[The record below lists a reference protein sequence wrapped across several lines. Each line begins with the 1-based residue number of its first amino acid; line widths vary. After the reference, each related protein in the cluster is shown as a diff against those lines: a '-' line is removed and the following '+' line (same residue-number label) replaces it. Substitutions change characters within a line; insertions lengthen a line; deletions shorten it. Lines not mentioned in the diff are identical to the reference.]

1 MRHAL
6 SWPRSVG
13 RGDVVALGVFVL
25 CAVLLHKD
33 ALFAGR
39 LYAEAD
45 TVGYYY
51 PILADFSEELRG
63 GRFPLWSPD
72 VFTGFPLYADG
83 ESGLFYPPNLVAM
96 VLLSPVA
103 ALVALRLAHTIAAAL
118 FAYTYLRLVGAGS
131 LGALVGGLVYAFG
144 SFLVAQM
151 HHGNVLGSGIWLPAT
166 LLFVELWWRRTGTV
180 RTLAWLGAAAS
191 LAMTALGVHV
201 QVLLM
206 VGGAYTLYVLFRLL
220 YVPRS
225 TGGSGGLR
233 WRTAGVL
240 LVAAPAVAASLAAVQ
255 LVPFIELAGSALR
268 GQGASYEYA
277 VSYSLPPVNLVTLL
291 FPYFFRNVGGSW
303 WGLWAPWETTVYLG
317 IAPLLLAVVAVLF
330 VRRRLVVFHCGLGLL
345 AILVAMG
352 DYLPVK
358 LYALIWQVPFLSG
371 LRAPGRYSLLFV
383 FAGAVL
389 AALGTAWL
397 TRQVTGVAG
406 SRRLA
411 RFVGVAALAAGAL
424 ALLVYLGSRY
434 VRDAPEATLAMLD
447 SLYLP
452 RPKSPYQLDLRPGE
466 VLQGLQDALSLVRW
480 ETSLSLGL
488 LALSLAL
495 LVLWVRF
502 PGGMRVW
509 QVYLVALVAGDLLLF
524 GWNYHPQVEAAELTT
539 PSLLGSFLR
548 GQPGLHRVEVAF
560 EDGSLG
566 GNRLMPLDVA
576 RVGGYSS
583 LRLKRAAE
591 YRALMPRFDVLR
603 DLAGVRFVVLPGQP
617 QARKAYADTA
627 FDLDTPLAVLSRQ
640 HPGGALSRFRVPGVK
655 ADSLRLIAYLEQAV
669 TVRQGTTVAEL
680 LVGSDGGQAYVVPVR
695 AGEEVFEWAASR
707 EDVKDAMAHRKTQ
720 SAVSVPAT
728 DHIGRRYQ
736 AEIAFAEVDLPA
748 SLDVTSI
755 EARYVGAEGRLSILG
770 LGLVARDGG
779 TVFSLAREHM
789 SRYRSVFQSAAARV
803 LENAESLPRAFVVPE
818 GRWVGRLPGALSI
831 MVDESFDPRATVL
844 LEGEGR
850 PEEVAARLSPSTPP
864 AAASSMAGAEVRVE
878 RYGPSHISIAA
889 QTPMAGFLV
898 LTDAYYPG
906 WRALVDGVE
915 RPILLANY
923 LYRAVPLE
931 AGDHQVEFVY
941 EPVSLRWGLGVT
953 AAAHLLIGLVVVGA
967 LRQRSAISYQRSGAD
982 GRSGDRHH

>member
-1 MRHAL
+1 MKLAS
-6 SWPRSVG
+6 SWPLSIG
-13 RGDVVALGVFVL
+13 RGDLAALAIFVL
-25 CAVLLHKD
+25 CALLLHKD

-63 GRFPLWSPD
+63 GRFPLWSPG
-72 VFTGFPLYADG
+72 VFAGFPLYADG
-83 ESGLFYPPNLVAM
+83 ESGLFYPPNLMAM
-96 VLLSPVA
+96 LLLSPVA
-103 ALVALRLAHTIAAAL
+103 AVVALRLAHTVAAAL

-144 SFLVAQM
+144 SFLVVQM
-151 HHGNVLGSGIWLPAT
+151 HHANVLSSSIWLPAT

-180 RTLAWLGAAAS
+180 RALAWLGATAS

-225 TGGSGGLR
+225 AGGGGGLR
-233 WRTAGVL
+233 WRTAGAL
-240 LVAAPAVAASLAAVQ
+240 LVAAPAVAAALAAVQ
-255 LVPFIELAGSALR
+255 LVPFIEPAGSALR

-277 VSYSLPPVNLVTLL
+277 VSYSLPPVNLVNLV
-291 FPYFFRNVGGSW
+291 FPYFFRNVGGAW
-303 WGLWAPWETTVYLG
+303 WSLWAPWETTVYLG
-317 IAPLLLAVVAVLF
+317 IAPLLLAVLAVLF
-330 VRRRLVVFHCGLGLL
+330 VRRRLVGFYCVLGLL
-345 AILVAMG
+345 ALLVAMG

-371 LRAPGRYSLLFV
+371 LRAPGRYTLLLV
-383 FAGAVL
+383 FSGAVL
-389 AALGTAWL
+389 AGLGTAWL
-397 TRQVTGVAG
+397 ARQVAHAPAR
-406 SRRLA
+406 RRLA
-411 RFVGVAALAAGAL
+411 PLVAVAALPAGAL

-434 VRDAPEATLAMLD
+434 VRDAPEATLAILD

-480 ETSLSLGL
+480 ETSLALGL
-488 LALSLAL
+488 MALSLAL
-495 LVLWVRF
+495 LALWLRF
-502 PGGMRVW
+502 PQRLRVW
-509 QVYLVALVAGDLLLF
+509 QACLVALVAGDLLLF
-524 GWNYHPQVEAAELTT
+524 GWNYHPLVEAADLAT
-539 PSLLGSFLR
+539 PSPLGGFLQR
-548 GQPGLHRVEVAF
+548 QPGLHRVEITF
-560 EDGSLG
+560 DDGSVG
-566 GNRLMPLDVA
+566 GNRLLPLDVA

-603 DLAGVRFVVLPGQP
+603 DLAGVRFVVLPGRP

-640 HPGGALSRFRVPGVK
+640 HPGTGSRFRLPGVK
-655 ADSLRLIAYLEQAV
+655 AGSLRLIAYLEQAV
-669 TVRQGTTVAEL
+669 TVPQGATVAEL
-680 LVGSDGGQAYVVPVR
+680 VVGKDGGQAYVVPVR
-695 AGEEVFEWAASR
+695 AGQEVFEWAANR
-707 EDVKDAMAHRKTQ
+707 DDVKDAMAHRKTQ
-720 SAVSVPAT
+720 TAVSVPAT
-728 DHIGRRYQ
+728 DHIGRRYL

-748 SLDVTSI
+748 ALDVTTI
-755 EARYVGAEGRLSILG
+755 EARYVGTQGRLSILG
-770 LGLVARDGG
+770 IGLLDREGG
-779 TVFSLAREHM
+779 TVFSVAREHM
-789 SRYRSVFQSAAARV
+789 NRYRPVFQNAAARV
-803 LENAESLPRAFVVPE
+803 LENGESLPRAFVVPE
-818 GRWVGRLPGALSI
+818 GRWVGPSLRALSI

-844 LEGEGR
+844 LEGDGR
-850 PEEVAARLSPSTPP
+850 PEEVAARPSSPASP
-864 AAASSMAGAEVRVE
+864 AAAKSTAGAEVRVE
-878 RYGPSHISIAA
+878 RYEPAHVSITAK
-889 QTPMAGFLV
+889 TPVAGFLV

-953 AAAHLLIGLVVVGA
+953 AAALLVVGLVVVGA
-967 LRQRSAISYQRSGAD
+967 LRQ
-982 GRSGDRHH
+982 GRT